1 MKKILGLDLGTN
13 SIGWAVVSTNENDLP
28 VKIESLGS
36 RIIPMDAEE
45 MGKFNSGNTI
55 SKTANRTSF
64 RGTRRLKERS
74 LLRRERLHRV
84 LNILGFLPEHYVQEI
99 GWNINE
105 PKTYGKFI
113 DDQEPKLAWRSE
125 NGHYQFLFMDSFHQM
140 LEEFRQTNPDFVQN
154 SKKIPLDWTI
164 YYLRKK
170 ALTQKISK
178 EELAWIILNF
188 NQKRGY
194 YQLRGEDE
202 IEEKTK
208 EYVLSLKIINIE
220 KGEIDKKNNKRY
232 WYNFSLENGWIYS
245 ATFVEKPNWIDE
257 TKEFLIIE
265 ELDEHGEIKLIK
277 DNKNSNSGVEKR
289 RISLLPSFEEI
300 NLMGQKDQDKIYK
313 KIKIKTELTISN
325 SQKTV
330 GTYIFD
336 SLLNN
341 PSQKIRGKLVR
352 TIERKYYRDEIEA
365 ILEKQSEFH
374 PELMDRKLYLKCINE
389 LYRSNENQKS
399 NIQNWSFVDLF
410 IKDILFYQRPLKSNK
425 SLISNCPFESRYSPK
440 GEHFGVK
447 CIAKSHPL
455 FQEFRLWKFISN
467 LKIFEREK
475 EINGK
480 YFTDYEVTSEFLQ
493 TEDDYVALFDWL
505 NERKEITQDSLLGS
519 YFKIKKIKGKEYS
532 YPYRWNYVE
541 DKTYPCNET
550 RGTILLKLEKAEIDK
565 SFLTPEIEEQLWHIL
580 YSVEDKIELETA
592 LNRFA
597 EKSELNEHFV
607 TIFKKFPPFKKE
619 YGSFSAKAI
628 KKLLPLMRMGKYWS
642 LDEIDK
648 NTVERIEKIINGE
661 FDEKI
666 QTHIREKLIEL
677 KSITEFKGLPEHLA
691 CYIVYN
697 RFSEAK
703 EVTKWETP
711 KDLDDFILKFK
722 QNSLRNPI
730 VEQIILETLRT
741 VRDIWITEGHI
752 DEIHLE
758 LGRELRNDKKERERL
773 SKVVTENENTNL
785 RIKAML
791 MEFKNPNFQIDG
803 VIPHSPTQQEILKI
817 YEEFAIGNLSKE
829 DSDYEFINKIS
840 KSSTPTS
847 TDILRYK
854 LWLEQKYKSPYT
866 GLIIP
871 LGKLFTEAYQIEHVI
886 PQSRFFD
893 DSFSNKVI
901 CESEVNALKD
911 RELGYEFIKNHHGE
925 KVLLTSSN
933 RIVEIFTEEKYIDF
947 VKSQYAY
954 NRSKMKKLLMEDI
967 SDQFIERQLNDTKYI
982 SKEIKRLLS
991 NIVRQK
997 LEDGSYEQEATSK
1010 NLISVTGSI
1019 TSQLKQHWGINDVW
1033 NELVLPRF
1041 ERLNE
1046 MTGTS
1051 DYTAVNKEGHKIPKV
1066 PFLISKGFSTKRID
1080 HRHHAMDAVVIACT
1094 TREHVQY
1101 LNNENAKSQK
1111 FHLQKGL
1118 AKKLRRLEEVQI
1130 PIKEKNENGVWIQG
1144 KNFKK
1149 MEVPKEFYKP
1159 WDTFPI
1165 DVKKELDKIIVSFK
1179 QNLRV
1184 INKTK
1189 NQIQKFDESGKKKL
1203 VQQTKGEH
1211 WSIRKPLH
1219 KDTVFGEVN
1228 LRKIK
1233 EVSLPVAINNP
1244 KSIVNIDLK
1253 KKIIE
1258 LINKG
1263 NDLKKIK
1270 KYFEDNKE
1278 IWNDINLSKISVYY
1292 FTKDTKD
1299 RYFATR
1305 KELGS
1310 IFKNNKGNFLE
1321 IEKIYKNIFKITD
1334 TGIQKI
1340 LLRFIESKENNPE
1353 VAFSPE
1359 GIEELNLNIKK
1370 YNNGKNHQPILKVRV
1385 YEKAEKFSVGQTG
1398 NKKEKFVE
1406 AADGTNLFFAIYL
1419 KKCFDQN
1426 ENYNK
1431 RVFRTIPLR
1440 EIISRIKNGEKAVPI
1455 VDKDGNPLYF
1465 ILSPYDLVYIP
1476 QKNEEEVSINNIER
1490 DRIFRVNDFSEGTI
1504 YFTPVSFSK
1513 EITEKE
1519 IDTSFDSKTAKFKGE
1534 QIKEFCIPLK
1544 VDRLGRV
1551 ISIFKKDD

>member
-28 VKIESLGS
+28 AKIECMGS

-84 LNILGFLPEHYVQEI
+84 LNILGFLPEHYLQEI
-99 GWNINE
+99 GWNKND
-105 PKTYGKFI
+105 PKAYGKFI
-113 DDQEPKLAWRSE
+113 DNHEPKLAWSPE
-125 NGHYQFLFMDSFHQM
+125 NEHFQFLFMDSFNQM
-140 LEEFRQTNPDFVQN
+140 LEEFRQKNPVYIQN
-154 SKKIPLDWTI
+154 GKKIPLDWTI

-170 ALTQKISK
+170 ALTQKIST

-202 IEEKTK
+202 IEDKNK
-208 EYVLSLKIINIE
+208 EYVLSLKITNIE
-220 KGEIDKKNNKRY
+220 KGEIDKKNNKRN

-245 ATFVEKPNWIDE
+245 ATFIEKPNWINE

-265 ELDEHGEIKLIK
+265 ELDEQGKIKIVK
-277 DNKNSNSGVEKR
+277 DNKNSNSGTEKR

-300 NLMGQKDQDKIYK
+300 NLMGQKDQDKIFK

-325 SQKTV
+325 SHKTV
-330 GTYIFD
+330 GTYIYD
-336 SLLNN
+336 SLLND
-341 PSQKIRGKLVR
+341 PTQKIRGKLVR
-352 TIERKYYRDEIEA
+352 TIERKYYREEIET
-365 ILEKQSEFH
+365 ILTKQSEFH
-374 PELMDRKLYLKCINE
+374 PELKDRKLYSKCINE
-389 LYRSNENQKS
+389 LYASNENQKS
-399 NIQNWSFVDLF
+399 NIQSWSFVELF
-410 IKDILFYQRPLKSNK
+410 IKDILFYQRPLKSKK

-440 GEHFGVK
+440 GDHFGVK

-455 FQEFRLWKFISN
+455 YQEFRLWKFIAN

-480 YFTDYEVTSEFLQ
+480 YYTDYEVTSEFLQ
-493 TEDDYVALFDWL
+493 SEDDYVALFDWL
-505 NERKEITQDSLLGS
+505 NDKEKITQDSLFGS
-519 YFKIKKIKGKEYS
+519 YFKIKKVKGKEYS
-532 YPYRWNYVE
+532 YLYRWNYVD
-541 DKTYPCNET
+541 DKTKEYPCNET
-550 RGTILLKLEKAEIDK
+550 RGKILSKLEKADIDK
-565 SFLTPEIEEQLWHIL
+565 SFLTSEKEEQLWHIL
-580 YSVEDKIELETA
+580 YSVEDKQELETA

-597 EKSELNEHFV
+597 EKNKLNSNF
-607 TIFKKFPPFKKE
+607 IDSFKKIRRFEKE

-628 KKLLPLMRMGKYWS
+628 KKMLPLMRMGKYWS
-642 LDEIDK
+642 ADAFDEKTLD
-648 NTVERIEKIINGE
+648 RIEKIINGE
-661 FDEKI
+661 FDKNI
-666 QTHIREKLIEL
+666 QNRVREKAKDFKQIED
-677 KSITEFKGLPEHLA
+677 FKALPEWLA
-691 CYIVYN
+691 SYIVYN
-697 RFSEAK
+697 RFSETK

-711 KDLDDFILKFK
+711 KDLDQYIMEFP

-741 VRDIWITEGHI
+741 VRDIWVKEGHI

-758 LGRELRNDKKERERL
+758 LGRELKNDKKERENL
-773 SKVVTENENTNL
+773 TKKVSENENTNL
-785 RIKAML
+785 RIKSML
-791 MEFKNPNFQIDG
+791 MEFKNANYQIDG

-817 YEEFAIGNLSKE
+817 YEDFAIGNLAKE

-840 KSSTPTS
+840 KNANPTS
-847 TDILRYK
+847 SEILRYK

-933 RIVEIFTEEKYIDF
+933 RIIEIFSEDKYIDF
-947 VKSQYAY
+947 VKSQYSY

-967 SDQFIERQLNDTKYI
+967 PDQFIERQLNDTKYI
-982 SKEIKRLLS
+982 SKEIKRILS

-997 LEDGSYEQEATSK
+997 LEDGTYEQEATSK

-1019 TSQLKQHWGINDVW
+1019 TSQLKQNWGINDKW

-1051 DYTAVNKEGHKIPKV
+1051 DYTAINKEGHKIPKV
-1066 PFLISKGFSTKRID
+1066 PFFLSKGFSTKRID

-1118 AKKLRRLEEVQI
+1118 AKKLRKFEEIQI

-1144 KNFKK
+1144 ENFKK
-1149 MEVPKEFYKP
+1149 IEVPKDFYKP
-1159 WDTFPI
+1159 WDNFPI
-1165 DVKKELDKIIVSFK
+1165 DVKNELDKIIVSFK

-1189 NQIQKFDESGKKKL
+1189 NLIQKIDESCKKKL
-1203 VQQTKGEH
+1203 VEQTKGEH
-1211 WSIRKPLH
+1211 WSIRKSLH
-1219 KDTVFGEVN
+1219 KDTVYGEVN

-1233 EVSLPVAINNP
+1233 EVSLAVASNNP
-1244 KSIVNIDLK
+1244 KTIVNIDLK
-1253 KKIIE
+1253 KKVIE
-1258 LINKG
+1258 LINSG

-1270 KYFEDNKE
+1270 KYFEENKE
-1278 IWNDINLSKISVYY
+1278 IWSDINLSKISVYY
-1292 FTKDTKD
+1292 FTKETKE

-1305 KELGS
+1305 KSLDS
-1310 IFKNNKGNFLE
+1310 SFNKDK
-1321 IEKIYKNIFKITD
+1321 IENSITD

-1340 LLRFIESKENNPE
+1340 LLRFLESKENNPE
-1353 VAFSPE
+1353 MAFSPE
-1359 GIEELNLNIKK
+1359 GIEDLNLNVKK
-1370 YNNGKNHQPILKVRV
+1370 YNNGKDHQPILKVRV

-1398 NKKEKFVE
+1398 NKKDKFVE
-1406 AADGTNLFFAIYL
+1406 AAKGTNLFFGVYQ
-1419 KKCFDQN
+1419 KNN
-1426 ENYNK
+1426 EGSENSNQRNYE
-1431 RVFRTIPLR
+1431 TIPLNIVVDR
-1440 EIISRIKNGEKAVPI
+1440 LKKKLSPVPEINENGEK
-1455 VDKDGNPLYF
+1455 LLFY
-1465 ILSPYDLVYIP
+1465 LSPNDLVYVQTKEDLISSTNIIENNRIYKMVSCTGNEAHFIP
-1476 QKNEEEVSINNIER
+1476 A
-1490 DRIFRVNDFSEGTI
+1490 F
-1504 YFTPVSFSK
+1504 VSFPIIDNK
-1513 EITEKE
+1513 ETKE
-1519 IDTSFDSKTAKFKGE
+1519 LGSNNKAQRAWSNE
-1534 QIKEFCIPLK
+1534 MIKDVCIPIK
-1544 VDRLGRV
+1544 VDRLGR
-1551 ISIFKKDD
+1551 INSIFRTDD

>member
-1 MKKILGLDLGTN
+1 MKKNLGLDLGTN
-13 SIGWAVVSTNENDLP
+13 SIGWAVVSTNENGSP
-28 VKIESLGS
+28 EKIESMGS

-84 LNILGFLPEHYVQEI
+84 LNILGFLPEHYANEI
-99 GWNINE
+99 CWNKNE

-113 DDQEPKLAWRSE
+113 DNQEPKLAWRPE
-125 NGHYQFLFMDSFHQM
+125 NGHNLFLFMDSFQQM
-140 LEEFRQTNPDFVQN
+140 LDDFRQNNADFVQN
-154 SKKIPLDWTI
+154 GKKIPLDWTI
-164 YYLRKK
+164 YFLRKK

-202 IEEKTK
+202 EDATKTAKTK
-208 EYVLSLKIINIE
+208 KVFITNKINNIKDTGKEYKGLKILLVELEDGTVGKIFKKEIPLWIGMEKNIISTIDIDIEGNE
-220 KGEIDKKNNKRY
+220 K
-232 WYNFSLENGWIYS
+232 
-245 ATFVEKPNWIDE
+245 IDE
-257 TKEFLIIE
+257 FGNISQRFAIPTDAEWESEWQL
-265 ELDEHGEIKLIK
+265 IKLK
-277 DNKNSNSGVEKR
+277 T
-289 RISLLPSFEEI
+289 
-300 NLMGQKDQDKIYK
+300 QKDLDQ
-313 KIKIKTELTISN
+313 

-330 GTYIFD
+330 GTYIYD

-341 PSQKIRGKLVR
+341 PTQKIRGKLVR

-365 ILEKQSEFH
+365 ILEKQTDFH
-374 PELMDRKLYLKCINE
+374 PELKDRKLYNKCINE
-389 LYRSNENQKS
+389 LYASNENQKS
-399 NIQNWSFVDLF
+399 NIQNWSFVDFF
-410 IKDILFYQRPLKSNK
+410 IKDILFYQRPLKSKK
-425 SLISNCPFESRYSPK
+425 SLISNCPFESRYSPN
-440 GEHFGVK
+440 GDHFGVK

-480 YFTDYEVTSEFLQ
+480 YHTDFEVTSEFLQ
-493 TEDDYVALFDWL
+493 SEDDYVALFDWL
-505 NERKEITQDSLLGS
+505 IERKEITQDSLLGS

-550 RGTILLKLEKAEIDK
+550 RGTVLLKLEKAEIDK

-580 YSVEDKIELETA
+580 YSVEDKMELEIA
-592 LNRFA
+592 LKRFS
-597 EKSELNEHFV
+597 EKNELNDHFV

-628 KKLLPLMRMGKYWS
+628 KKLLPLMRMGKYWAVDAFDKKT
-642 LDEIDK
+642 LD
-648 NTVERIEKIINGE
+648 RIEKIINGE

-666 QTHIREKLIEL
+666 QIHIREKLIEL
-677 KSITEFKGLPEHLA
+677 KSISEFKGLPEHLA
-691 CYIVYN
+691 CYIVFN

-711 KDLDDFILKFK
+711 KDLDDFIIKFK

-741 VRDIWITEGHI
+741 VRDIWQKEGHI

-758 LGRELRNDKKERERL
+758 LGRELKNDKKERERL
-773 SKVVTENENTNL
+773 SKVVSENENTNL

-817 YEEFAIGNLSKE
+817 YEDFAIGNLSKE

-933 RIVEIFTEEKYIDF
+933 KIVEIFSEDKYLDF

-954 NRSKMKKLLMEDI
+954 NRGKMKKMLMEDVPD
-967 SDQFIERQLNDTKYI
+967 SFIERQLNDTKYI

-997 LEDGSYEQEATSK
+997 LDDGTFEQEATSK

-1019 TSQLKQHWGINDVW
+1019 TSQLKQHWGINDKW

-1118 AKKLRRLEEVQI
+1118 AKKLRRLKEVQI

-1144 KNFKK
+1144 ENFKK
-1149 MEVPKEFYKP
+1149 IEVPKEFYKP
-1159 WDTFPI
+1159 WDTFPQ
-1165 DVKKELDKIIVSFK
+1165 DVKNELDKIIVSFK

-1189 NQIQKFDESGKKKL
+1189 NLIQKFDDSGKKKF

-1228 LRKIK
+1228 LRKTK
-1233 EVSLPVAINNP
+1233 EVSLSVAINNP

-1253 KKIIE
+1253 RKMID
-1258 LINKG
+1258 LINSG
-1263 NDLKKIK
+1263 NDVKKIK

-1278 IWNDINLSKISVYY
+1278 IWNDVNLSKISVYY
-1292 FTKDTKD
+1292 FTKDTKE
-1299 RYFATR
+1299 RFFATR
-1305 KELGS
+1305 KSLDAS
-1310 IFKNNKGNFLE
+1310 FNKD
-1321 IEKIYKNIFKITD
+1321 KIQNSITD
-1334 TGIQKI
+1334 SGIQKI
-1340 LLRFIESKENNPE
+1340 LLRFLETKDNNPE
-1353 VAFSPE
+1353 NAFSPE
-1359 GIEELNLNIKK
+1359 GIEELNLNIRK

-1385 YEKAEKFSVGQTG
+1385 YEKAEKFSVGQIG
-1398 NKKEKFVE
+1398 NKKDKFVE
-1406 AADGTNLFFAIYL
+1406 AAKGTNLFFAVYQ
-1419 KKCFDQN
+1419 KKNGDLEKKN
-1426 ENYNK
+1426 LRNYE
-1431 RVFRTIPLR
+1431 TIPLNIVVDR
-1440 EIISRIKNGEKAVPI
+1440 LKNNLSPVPEVNENSEKLLFHLSPNDLVYLPKFNEVVENHKTVDNDRIYKMVSCTGNEAHFIPVFVSSPI
-1455 VDKDGNPLYF
+1455 VD
-1465 ILSPYDLVYIP
+1465 I
-1476 QKNEEEVSINNIER
+1476 
-1490 DRIFRVNDFSEGTI
+1490 
-1504 YFTPVSFSK
+1504 K
-1513 EITEKE
+1513 EIKE
-1519 IDTSFDSKTAKFKGE
+1519 LGSNNKAQRAWSNE
-1534 QIKEFCIPLK
+1534 MIKDICIPIK
-1544 VDRLGRV
+1544 VDRLGRI
-1551 ISIFKKDD
+1551 ISIFRKDD

>member
-1 MKKILGLDLGTN
+1 MKNILGLDLGTN
-13 SIGWAVVSTNENDLP
+13 SIGWAVVSTNENDTP
-28 VKIESLGS
+28 QKIECMGS

-55 SKTANRTSF
+55 SKTANRTAF
-64 RGTRRLKERS
+64 RGVRRLKERS

-84 LNILGFLPEHYVQEI
+84 LNILGFLPEHYAQEI
-99 GWNINE
+99 GWNKNE
-105 PKTYGKFI
+105 PKTFGKFI
-113 DDQEPKLAWRSE
+113 ENQEPKLAWRPE
-125 NGHYQFLFMDSFHQM
+125 NDHFQFIFMDSFYQM
-140 LEEFRQTNPDFVQN
+140 LEEFRQINLNFIQN
-154 SKKIPLDWTI
+154 GRKIPLDWTI
-164 YYLRKK
+164 YFLRKK
-170 ALTQKISK
+170 ALTEKISK

-194 YQLRGEDE
+194 YQLRGEDDE
-202 IEEKTK
+202 DGTKTAKTK
-208 EYVLSLKIINIE
+208 KVFYTNKINKITDTGKEYKGLKILFVE
-220 KGEIDKKNNKRY
+220 
-232 WYNFSLENGWIYS
+232 LENGSVGKIFKREIPQW
-245 ATFVEKPNWIDE
+245 VGLEKNIISTIDIDSE
-257 TKEFLIIE
+257 GNEKKDEFGNISQRFAIPTDAEWESEWQL
-265 ELDEHGEIKLIK
+265 IKLK
-277 DNKNSNSGVEKR
+277 T
-289 RISLLPSFEEI
+289 
-300 NLMGQKDQDKIYK
+300 QKDLDQ
-313 KIKIKTELTISN
+313 SH
-325 SQKTV
+325 KTV
-330 GTYIFD
+330 GTYIYD

-341 PSQKIRGKLVR
+341 PTQKIRGKLVR
-352 TIERKYYRDEIEA
+352 TIERKYYREEFEA
-365 ILEKQSEFH
+365 ILTKQSEFH
-374 PELMDRKLYLKCINE
+374 PELKDKKLYKKCISE
-389 LYRSNENQKS
+389 LYPSNENQKN
-399 NIQNWSFVDLF
+399 NIQSWSFVDLF
-410 IKDILFYQRPLKSNK
+410 IKDILFYQRPLKSKK

-440 GEHFGVK
+440 GDHFGVK

-455 FQEFRLWKFISN
+455 FQEFRLWKFIAN

-480 YFTDYEVTSEFLQ
+480 YYTDYEVTSEFLQ
-493 TEDDYVALFDWL
+493 SEDDYVALFDWL
-505 NERKEITQDSLLGS
+505 NDKEKITQDSLFGS
-519 YFKIKKIKGKEYS
+519 YFKIKKVKGKEYS
-532 YPYRWNYVE
+532 YPYRWNYVD
-541 DKTYPCNET
+541 DKTKEYPCNET
-550 RGTILLKLEKAEIDK
+550 RGKILSKLEKAEIDK
-565 SFLTPEIEEQLWHIL
+565 SFLTSEKEEQLWHIL
-580 YSVEDKIELETA
+580 YSVEDKVELETA

-597 EKSELNEHFV
+597 EKNRLNSDF
-607 TIFKKFPPFKKE
+607 IDSFKKIRSFEKE

-628 KKLLPLMRMGKYWS
+628 KKMLPLMRMGKYWS
-642 LDEIDK
+642 IDAIDSK
-648 NTVERIEKIINGE
+648 TIERIEKIIDAE
-661 FDEKI
+661 DDENI
-666 QTHIREKLIEL
+666 QIHIREKLKKL
-677 KSITEFKGLPEHLA
+677 QSIYDYKGLQEHLA

-711 KDLDDFILKFK
+711 KELDDFIINFK

-741 VRDIWITEGHI
+741 VRDIWIKEGHI

-773 SKVVTENENTNL
+773 SKVVSENENTNL

-791 MEFKNPNFQIDG
+791 MEFKNPNFHIDG

-817 YEEFAIGNLSKE
+817 YEEFAVGNLTKE
-829 DSDYEFINKIS
+829 DSEYEFINKIS
-840 KSSTPTS
+840 KNANLTSSE
-847 TDILRYK
+847 ILRYK

-933 RIVEIFTEEKYIDF
+933 IIIDIVSEDKYIDF
-947 VKSQYAY
+947 VKSQYSY
-954 NRSKMKKLLMEDI
+954 NRSKMKKMLMEDI
-967 SDQFIERQLNDTKYI
+967 PDQFIERQLNDTKYI

-997 LEDGSYEQEATSK
+997 LEDGSLEQEATSK

-1019 TSQLKQHWGINDVW
+1019 TSQLKQHWGINDKW

-1046 MTGTS
+1046 MTGTL
-1051 DYTAVNKEGHKIPKV
+1051 DYIAINKEGHKIPKV

-1118 AKKLRRLEEVQI
+1118 AKKLRRFEEIEI
-1130 PIKEKNENGVWIQG
+1130 PLKEKNENGVWTQG

-1149 MEVPKEFYKP
+1149 IEVPKDFYKP
-1159 WDTFPI
+1159 WDSFPV
-1165 DVKKELDKIIVSFK
+1165 DVKNELDKIIVSFK

-1184 INKTK
+1184 IYKTK
-1189 NQIQKFDESGKKKL
+1189 NLTQKMDESGKKKL
-1203 VQQTKGEH
+1203 VEQTKGEH

-1233 EVSLPVAINNP
+1233 EVSLPIAIMNP
-1244 KSIVNIDLK
+1244 TSIVNIDLK
-1253 KKIIE
+1253 KKIME
-1258 LINKG
+1258 LINSG

-1270 KYFEDNKE
+1270 KYFEENKE
-1278 IWNDINLSKISVYY
+1278 IWSDINLSKISIYY
-1292 FTKDTKD
+1292 FTKNDTNDK
-1299 RYFATR
+1299 YFATR

-1310 IFKNNKGNFLE
+1310 IFKNNKGTFLE
-1321 IEKIYKNIFKITD
+1321 IEKIFKNILKITD

-1340 LLRFIESKENNPE
+1340 LLRFLETKDNNPE
-1353 VAFSPE
+1353 IAFSPE

-1370 YNNGKNHQPILKVRV
+1370 YNNGKDHQPILKVRV

-1426 ENYNK
+1426 ENCNK
-1431 RVFRTIPLR
+1431 RIFRTIPLR
-1440 EIISRIKNGEKAVPI
+1440 EIICRIKIGEKAVPS
-1455 VDKDGNPLYF
+1455 VDKDGNPLFF

-1476 QKNEEEVSINNIER
+1476 RKNEEQANLNHIER

-1519 IDTSFDSKTAKFKGE
+1519 IDTSFNSKTAKFNGE
-1534 QIKEFCIPLK
+1534 QIKEICIPLK
-1544 VDRLGRV
+1544 IDRLGRI
-1551 ISIFKKDD
+1551 ISIFKTDD

>member
-1 MKKILGLDLGTN
+1 MKKFLGLDLGTN
-13 SIGWAVVSTNENDLP
+13 SIGWAVVSTNENGSP
-28 VKIESLGS
+28 EKIESLGS

-55 SKTANRTSF
+55 SKTANRTAF

-84 LNILGFLPEHYVQEI
+84 LNILGFLPEHYSQEI
-99 GWNINE
+99 GWNKNE

-113 DDQEPKLAWRSE
+113 DHHEPKLAWCPE
-125 NGHYQFLFMDSFHQM
+125 NGHNQFIFMDSFHQM
-140 LEEFRQTNPDFVQN
+140 LDEFRQYNPDFVQN
-154 SKKIPLDWTI
+154 GKKIPLDWTI

-194 YQLRGEDE
+194 YQLRGEDD
-202 IEEKTK
+202 EEGTKTTKTK
-208 EYVLSLKIINIE
+208 KVFITSKIINITDTE
-220 KGEIDKKNNKRY
+220 KEYKGLKIILVELEDGSVGKIFKKEIPQWIGMEKNIISTIDIDSDGN
-232 WYNFSLENGWIYS
+232 
-245 ATFVEKPNWIDE
+245 EKMDE
-257 TKEFLIIE
+257 FGNISQRFAIPTDAEWESEWQL
-265 ELDEHGEIKLIK
+265 IKLK
-277 DNKNSNSGVEKR
+277 T
-289 RISLLPSFEEI
+289 
-300 NLMGQKDQDKIYK
+300 QKDLDQ
-313 KIKIKTELTISN
+313 T
-325 SQKTV
+325 QKSV
-330 GTYIFD
+330 GTYIYD

-341 PSQKIRGKLVR
+341 PTQKIRGKLVR
-352 TIERKYYRDEIEA
+352 TIERKYYRDEIET
-365 ILEKQSEFH
+365 ILQKQSEFH
-374 PELMDRKLYLKCINE
+374 PELMDRKLYAKCINE
-389 LYRSNENQKS
+389 LYTSNENQKS
-399 NIQNWSFVDLF
+399 NIQSWSFVDLF
-410 IKDILFYQRPLKSNK
+410 IKDILFYQRPLKSKK

-480 YFTDYEVTSEFLQ
+480 YLTDHEVTSEFLQ
-493 TEDDYVALFDWL
+493 SEDDYVALFEWL
-505 NERKEITQDSLLGS
+505 NEKKEITQDSLLGS

-550 RGTILLKLEKAEIDK
+550 RATILSKLEKADIDK
-565 SFLTPEIEEQLWHIL
+565 SFLNSEIEEQLWHIL
-580 YSVEDKIELETA
+580 YSVEDKMELETA

-597 EKSELNEHFV
+597 EKNSLNELFIS
-607 TIFKKFPPFKKE
+607 IFKKFPPFKKE
-619 YGSFSAKAI
+619 YGSFSSKAI
-628 KKLLPLMRMGKYWS
+628 KKMLPLMRMGKYWS

-648 NTVERIEKIINGE
+648 NTIERIEKIMNGE
-661 FDEKI
+661 DDANI
-666 QTHIREKLIEL
+666 QIHIRDKIKKLKEI
-677 KSITEFKGLPEHLA
+677 KSINVFKGIQEHLA

-697 RFSEAK
+697 RFSETK

-711 KDLDDFILKFK
+711 KDLDDFIIQFP

-741 VRDIWITEGHI
+741 VRDIWVKEGHI

-758 LGRELRNDKKERERL
+758 LGRELKNDKKDREKL
-773 SKVVTENENTNL
+773 TKLVSENENTNL
-785 RIKAML
+785 RIKSML
-791 MEFKNPNFQIDG
+791 MEFKNTNYQIEG

-817 YEEFAIGNLSKE
+817 YEEFAIGNLSKD

-871 LGKLFTEAYQIEHVI
+871 LSKLFTEAYQIEHVI

-933 RIVEIFTEEKYIDF
+933 RIVEIFSEDKYIDF
-947 VKSQYAY
+947 VKTQYSY
-954 NRSKMKKLLMEDI
+954 NRGKMKKLLMEDI
-967 SDQFIERQLNDTKYI
+967 PDQFIERQLNDTKYI

-997 LEDGSYEQEATSK
+997 LEDGTYEQEATSK
-1010 NLISVTGSI
+1010 NLISVTGGI
-1019 TSQLKQHWGINDVW
+1019 TSQLKQHWGINDKW

-1046 MTGTS
+1046 ITETS
-1051 DYTAVNKEGHKIPKV
+1051 DYTAINKEGHKIPKV

-1118 AKKLRRLEEVQI
+1118 AKKLRKFEEIQI
-1130 PIKEKNENGVWIQG
+1130 PLKEQNENGVWIQG
-1144 KNFKK
+1144 SKFKK
-1149 MEVPKEFYKP
+1149 IEVPKEFYKP
-1159 WDTFPI
+1159 WDNFPI

-1189 NQIQKFDESGKKKL
+1189 NLFQKMDESGKKKL
-1203 VQQTKGEH
+1203 VEQVQGEH

-1233 EVSLPVAINNP
+1233 EVSLAVAINNP
-1244 KSIVNIDLK
+1244 KTIVNIDLK

-1258 LINKG
+1258 LISSG

-1270 KYFEDNKE
+1270 KYFEENKE
-1278 IWNDINLSKISVYY
+1278 IWNDINLSKISIYI
-1292 FTKDTKD
+1292 FTKKDTNE

-1305 KELGS
+1305 KS
-1310 IFKNNKGNFLE
+1310 IDTSFNRDK
-1321 IEKIYKNIFKITD
+1321 IENSITD

-1340 LLRFIESKENNPE
+1340 LLRFLESKENNPE
-1353 VAFSPE
+1353 IAFSPE

-1370 YNNGKNHQPILKVRV
+1370 YNNGKDHQPILKVRV

-1406 AADGTNLFFAIYL
+1406 AAKGTNLFFGVYQ
-1419 KKCFDQN
+1419 KNSKN
-1426 ENYNK
+1426 PENKNQ
-1431 RVFRTIPLR
+1431 RNFETIPLNIVVDR
-1440 EIISRIKNGEKAVPI
+1440 LKKN
-1455 VDKDGNPLYF
+1455 
-1465 ILSPYDLVYIP
+1465 LSPVPEINEDGDKLLFYLSPNDLVYVP
-1476 QKNEEEVSINNIER
+1476 SKEENINNIFKIENYK
-1490 DRIFRVNDFSEGTI
+1490 ILKI
-1504 YFTPVSFSK
+1504 VSFSGK
-1513 EITEKE
+1513 RLYGIPYFVSTVISDKLEFTLQNKIELITEKNN
-1519 IDTSFDSKTAKFKGE
+1519 
-1534 QIKEFCIPLK
+1534 CIPIK

-1551 ISIFKKDD
+1551 ISIFRKDD